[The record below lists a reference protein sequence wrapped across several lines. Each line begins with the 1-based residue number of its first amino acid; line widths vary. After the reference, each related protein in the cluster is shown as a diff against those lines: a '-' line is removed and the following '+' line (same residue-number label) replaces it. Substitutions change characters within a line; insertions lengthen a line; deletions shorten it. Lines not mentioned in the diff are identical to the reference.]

1 MRFVSDYSLWW
12 LFPIALVA
20 LSFTAFL
27 YRNQGWFGELSSPKK
42 WSLRGLRFL
51 SLFLLGILLLGMV
64 FQAIHYR
71 EEKPILIT
79 LVDNSESMQHFK
91 DSATVSPLTNQLLQA
106 VNQRFA
112 EKFELVNLTVGSNVG
127 KEQPNFKEASSYLEK
142 GFEKIA
148 VDYYNR
154 NVGAVIFVSDGNF
167 NQGANPVYSAERLPF
182 TPIFSLAV
190 GDTNTRKDQYIKNVF
205 VNEVTFLNNEFPV
218 EVDVEAYKMGKRQVK
233 IHLLHKGQKIASQT
247 VNYANGVNDFQQVN
261 FAITAKE
268 IGFQT
273 YTVQIE
279 TVEGEYS
286 IKNNVRTFY
295 VEVLDSRNKVLLLA
309 NAPHPDIAAF
319 KEVLT
324 QNENIEV
331 VNAFLPKWTRNF
343 DGIDL
348 VVWHEPGNQADM
360 SILATI
366 EQKKIPVFFVIGPN
380 SNPLTINK
388 MSLGLTL
395 PQGNQMD
402 DVQAT
407 INDVFNAFE
416 LSDKTKESVNY
427 FPPLKSRFGG
437 FRLSGSTE
445 ILLNQRLGTIKKD
458 DPLLFFKE
466 GKNGKSAY
474 LYGEGVWRWRL
485 NDFVRTGNHD
495 QFQEL
500 FSKVFNYLMVK
511 QQGAGLRVSFPK
523 RYTIDE
529 EVVVN
534 ASFYNASF
542 EPITQPLIALKVK
555 SENGKE
561 YKSQFGVVGTAYKA
575 SLGKL
580 RAGKYAWE
588 ASTTHNGKKYVKTGF
603 FVVEDIQLERMDNA
617 ANHAVLK
624 QLADIS
630 KGKFFPLSA
639 YADAL
644 TAIESRDDITVVS
657 YEEKLFNRLLDYK
670 WLLFFTFLLL
680 ATEWFLRRF
689 WGSY

>member
-1 MRFVSDYSLWW
+1 
-12 LFPIALVA
+12 
-20 LSFTAFL
+20 
-27 YRNQGWFGELSSPKK
+27 
-42 WSLRGLRFL
+42 
-51 SLFLLGILLLGMV
+51 
-64 FQAIHYR
+64 
-71 EEKPILIT
+71 
-79 LVDNSESMQHFK
+79 
-91 DSATVSPLTNQLLQA
+91 LLQA

-112 EKFELVNLTVGSNVG
+112 EKFELVNLTVGSDVG
-127 KEQPNFKEASSYLEK
+127 KDQPNFKEAASYLEK

-190 GDTNTRKDQYIKNVF
+190 GDTNTRKDQFIKNVF

-218 EVDVEAYKMGKRQVK
+218 EVDLEAYKIGKRSVK
-233 IHLLHKGQKIASQT
+233 IHLIHKGQKIATET
-247 VNYANGVNDFQQVN
+247 VNYANGINDFQQVN

-268 IGFQT
+268 TGFQT
-273 YTVQIE
+273 YTVQLE

-331 VNAFLPKWTRNF
+331 VNAFLPQWTRNF

-348 VVWHEPGNQADM
+348 VVWHEPGNEADPGL
-360 SILATI
+360 LAAI

-388 MSLGLTL
+388 MTLGLTL

-402 DVQAT
+402 DIQAS
-407 INDVFNAFE
+407 INEAFNAFE
-416 LSDKTKESVNY
+416 LSDKTKESINY

-445 ILLNQRLGTIKKD
+445 TLLNQRLGTIKKE

-555 SENGKE
+555 SEKGKE
-561 YKSQFGVVGTAYKA
+561 YKSQFGVVGTAYKEI
-575 SLGKL
+575 G
-580 RAGKYAWE
+580 RA
-588 ASTTHNGKKYVKTGF
+588 HV
-603 FVVEDIQLERMDNA
+603 
-617 ANHAVLK
+617 
-624 QLADIS
+624 
-630 KGKFFPLSA
+630 
-639 YADAL
+639 
-644 TAIESRDDITVVS
+644 
-657 YEEKLFNRLLDYK
+657 
-670 WLLFFTFLLL
+670 
-680 ATEWFLRRF
+680 
-689 WGSY
+689 